1 MDTAKKAWDYL
12 ENRFQAT
19 GGMHHYQLLSS
30 LYALKHE
37 SGQSI
42 DDFFSTIQSL
52 WDRIDE
58 ANIDEEQLRVIQLLM
73 KLGPEYESVRG
84 SLLHRDPLPSL
95 DIAMKEISFEA
106 TRFAMLRSPT
116 TDSALAVPSSVPT
129 FPRKDARKD
138 ARSDKSAR
146 CRRCPNADHAYTHCP
161 NIECRYCHQK
171 GHVRQNCPKLGRTS
185 STAGSSSSM
194 AAVTN
199 VLQSPQSTT
208 PTLMDIH
215 KLLTQVLSAN
225 PSLATTS
232 GSGFAD
238 GPDSRDGA
246 QDGSPV

>member
-1 MDTAKKAWDYL
+1 MDRVEASGITVILSGDNYDLWSESMKSFLIGKKLWRYVTGDFTVPVRPVGTPTTPPTTKEIDDYRMAIDDWDSKNHTILTWIRNTSSRNIQIQLRRMDTAKKAWDYL

-30 LYALKHE
+30 LHALKHE

-129 FPRKDARKD
+129 F
-138 ARSDKSAR
+138 
-146 CRRCPNADHAYTHCP
+146 
-161 NIECRYCHQK
+161 
-171 GHVRQNCPKLGRTS
+171 S
-185 STAGSSSSM
+185 SQGCS
-194 AAVTN
+194 
-199 VLQSPQSTT
+199 
-208 PTLMDIH
+208 I
-215 KLLTQVLSAN
+215 
-225 PSLATTS
+225 
-232 GSGFAD
+232 G
-238 GPDSRDGA
+238 
-246 QDGSPV
+246 